1 MKNSSDDSSRP
12 DRKTIERNRRIH
24 MKGLCFKLSSL
35 IPLPYHNR
43 SKDILSQQDQI
54 DQAAAYITQ
63 LKERIDSLKMRKEL
77 LMRNNGD
84 QPHVGDYDTAM
95 IDKSVYGSKRKRSA
109 LVIDLKEWDSGLDL
123 TVISNENNKCMLYK
137 VISIL
142 EEEGTEV
149 VNASVSKVGNKFLHT
164 IQAQVR
170 ICRLGVETTRVC
182 QRLEDLACSF

>member
-1 MKNSSDDSSRP
+1 MKKSSRDESCKP

-35 IPLPYHNR
+35 IPLPYHN
-43 SKDILSQQDQI
+43 KDIVSQQDQI

-63 LKERIDSLKMRKEL
+63 LKERIEGLKMRKEL

-84 QPHVGDYDTAM
+84 HPHMGDHNTAM
-95 IDKSVYGSKRKRSA
+95 IDGSAYGLKPKKSA
-109 LVIDLKEWDSGLDL
+109 PVIDLKEWDSGLDL
-123 TVISNENNKCMLYK
+123 TVISGENDKFMFYE

-142 EEEGTEV
+142 EEEGAEV
-149 VNASVSKVGNKFLHT
+149 VSASVSKVGNNFLHT
-164 IQAQVR
+164 IQARVR

-182 QRLEDLACSF
+182 QRLEDLVSSS